1 MAWTNTGKQ
10 RMFEEFFEASS
21 VSTDFRLLLAS
32 SLTATGGPVPW
43 NSNLSSTSQVGLV
56 SSLLVGSS
64 GLVIPRSTVT
74 TSGFDVSSGLQLG
87 GLNAS
92 AARAVLQTA
101 GDAYQYSGALAGAE
115 YVLLVDGKTPP
126 AAFVPA
132 NAEVYAWWSIG
143 STVSLDPGNTLTI
156 TGLSLQG
163 N

>member
-1 MAWTNTGKQ
+1 
-10 RMFEEFFEASS
+10 MFEEFFEASS
-21 VSTDFRLLLAS
+21 VNTDFRLLLAS
-32 SLTATGGPVPW
+32 STSPIAGAVSW
-43 NSNLSSTSQVGLV
+43 NSDLSSTSQIGLV

-115 YVLLVDGKTPP
+115 YVLLVEGEMAA
-126 AAFVPA
+126 AAFVPG

-143 STVSLDPGNTLTI
+143 NKITLTPGNTITI